1 MFALTG
7 CDTVSLLLPLVQKG
21 HTWTGLET
29 TNLSCWASIR
39 FRRTYPSLKKVNLAV
54 ELLSG
59 FGEHT
64 HLMKKVNRNHQ
75 ILKILK
81 RFIQIFVYGMYFLMY
96 ILIFTFNCPDTA
108 TRGVLWKNALLKVSQ
123 YSQENTCAGVS
134 FQENCRSSETATQVF
149 SWEYCEIF
157 INTYFEKHLQKAS
170 SDCQKICGKPYT
182 AGPLRATIY

>member
-1 MFALTG
+1 MFVLTG

-96 ILIFTFNCPDTA
+96 VVIFTFNSPDTA

-134 FQENCRSSETATQVF
+134 FQENCRSSGDRNTGVF
-149 SWEYCEIF
+149 LRILWNFY
-157 INTYFEKHLQKAS
+157 KHLFWKTSAKS
-170 SDCQKICGKPYT
+170 CLWLSENMW
-182 AGPLRATIY
+182 